1 MIIEPE
7 EFDFTWFE
15 SLQKEKRN
23 RGNQGGTRKKDY
35 KGIVT
40 AFDIETT
47 RIKAIE
53 QSVMYVWQWQFDEE
67 YTVIGRTWE
76 QFEEFAQNL
85 KTCMKEREH
94 LVVFVHNLSYEFQ
107 FLRGIYNF
115 QSDEVFALKKRKV
128 LKCDMY
134 GFLEFRCSYIHSNMS
149 LAEYTHKMGATHT
162 KLSGEEFD
170 YSIERYPWTPLTPRE
185 IEYATN
191 DVLGLVESIK
201 IEMAH
206 DEDNLY
212 TFPLTSTGYVRR
224 DAKRAMKQV
233 SHYYVSSMLPDKDT
247 YVMLREAFR
256 GGNTHASRFY
266 SNMILDNVR
275 SFDRSS
281 SYPDVLCNCQFPISK
296 FFHVGECTVEKLMD
310 LINRRKK
317 AVLMR
322 IGIVHPTIK
331 PGQGCP
337 YISKD
342 KSRNIKGGKYDNG
355 RVLEAEYLETTITD
369 IDLKIIL
376 LEYDFED
383 LIPLDVYHARYGYLP
398 QPLVN
403 LNISYYQSKTKL
415 KDVEG
420 EEIFYMKSKNKL
432 NSIYGMMAQDP
443 VKQEIDFLAMEG
455 FIIRED
461 DIGQLLE
468 SSNKRAFL
476 AYQWGVWTT
485 AHARWR
491 LEEGIQIAG
500 DYYVYSDT
508 DSVKYIDNP
517 EVTERWEEYNK
528 ARIADSEQSGAYA
541 IDPKG
546 NTHYMGV
553 YEDEGLYQQFITMG
567 AKKYAYVKKGKLTVT
582 IAGVNKSKGGEEMA
596 DIRNFVEGFIFV
608 KAGGTEAVYNDYP
621 EIHSYEVDGH
631 TIPITAN
638 VVLRDSTYTLGIT
651 EDYKRLLLESRIA

>member
-1 MIIEPE
+1 
-7 EFDFTWFE
+7 
-15 SLQKEKRN
+15 
-23 RGNQGGTRKKDY
+23 
-35 KGIVT
+35 
-40 AFDIETT
+40 
-47 RIKAIE
+47 
-53 QSVMYVWQWQFDEE
+53 
-67 YTVIGRTWE
+67 
-76 QFEEFAQNL
+76 
-85 KTCMKEREH
+85 
-94 LVVFVHNLSYEFQ
+94 
-107 FLRGIYNF
+107 
-115 QSDEVFALKKRKV
+115 
-128 LKCDMY
+128 
-134 GFLEFRCSYIHSNMS
+134 
-149 LAEYTHKMGATHT
+149 
-162 KLSGEEFD
+162 
-170 YSIERYPWTPLTPRE
+170 
-185 IEYATN
+185 
-191 DVLGLVESIK
+191 
-201 IEMAH
+201 
-206 DEDNLY
+206 
-212 TFPLTSTGYVRR
+212 
-224 DAKRAMKQV
+224 
-233 SHYYVSSMLPDKDT
+233 MLPDRDT

-322 IGIVHPTIK
+322 IRIIHPSIK

-342 KSRNIKGGKYDNG
+342 KSRNIKGGKFDNG

-383 LIPLDVYHARYGYLP
+383 LIPIDVYHARYGYLP
-398 QPLVN
+398 QPLVD
-403 LNISYYQSKTKL
+403 LNISYYRSKTKL

-455 FIIRED
+455 FIIRDD
-461 DIGQLLE
+461 DIGELLE
-468 SSNKRAFL
+468 KSNKRAFL

-491 LEEGIQIAG
+491 LEEGIQISG

-517 EVTERWEEYNK
+517 DVTARWEEYNK
-528 ARIADSEQSGAYA
+528 ARIEDSKRSGAYA
-541 IDPKG
+541 TDPKG

-553 YEDEGLYQQFITMG
+553 YEDEGLYSQFITMG
-567 AKKYAYVKKGKLTVT
+567 AKKYAYMKKGKLSVT
-582 IAGVNKSKGGEEMA
+582 IAGVNKKKGGEEMA

-621 EIHSYEVDGH
+621 DISSFEVEGR
-631 TIPITAN
+631 TIPITSN

-651 EDYKRLLLESRIA
+651 EDYKRLLFESRIS

>member
-1 MIIEPE
+1 MIIEPD

-47 RIKAIE
+47 RIKTIE

-76 QFEEFAQNL
+76 QFEEFAHHL
-85 KTCMKEREH
+85 KACMKEREH

-107 FLRGIYNF
+107 FFRGIYNF

-170 YSIERYPWTPLTPRE
+170 YSIQRYPWTPLTPRE
-185 IEYATN
+185 LEYATN

-206 DEDNLY
+206 DQDNLY

-233 SHYYVSSMLPDKDT
+233 SHYFVSSMLPDRDT

-322 IGIVHPTIK
+322 IGIIHPSIK

-342 KSRNIKGGKYDNG
+342 KSRNIKRGKFDNG

-383 LIPLDVYHARYGYLP
+383 LIPIDVYHARYGYIP
-398 QPLVN
+398 QPLVD
-403 LNISYYQSKTKL
+403 LNISYYRSKTKL

-455 FIIRED
+455 FIIRDD
-461 DIGQLLE
+461 DIGELLE
-468 SSNKRAFL
+468 KSNKRAFL

-491 LEEGIQIAG
+491 LEEGIQISG

-517 EVTERWEEYNK
+517 DVTARWEEYNK
-528 ARIADSEQSGAYA
+528 ARIEDSKRSGAYA
-541 IDPKG
+541 TDPKG

-553 YEDEGLYQQFITMG
+553 YEDEGLYSQFITMG
-567 AKKYAYVKKGKLTVT
+567 AKKYAYMKKGKLSVT
-582 IAGVNKSKGGEEMA
+582 IAGVNKKKGGEEMA

-621 EIHSYEVDGH
+621 DISSFEVEGR
-631 TIPITAN
+631 TIPITSN

-651 EDYKRLLLESRIA
+651 EDYKRLLFESRIS

>member
-76 QFEEFAQNL
+76 QFEEFAKNL

-149 LAEYTHKMGATHT
+149 LAEYIHKMGATHT

>member
-170 YSIERYPWTPLTPRE
+170 YSIERYPWTPLTSRE

>member
-7 EFDFTWFE
+7 EFNFTWFE

-85 KTCMKEREH
+85 KKCMKEREH

-317 AVLMR
+317 AVLMC

-376 LEYDFED
+376 MEYDFED

>member
-508 DSVKYIDNP
+508 DSVKYIDSP

>member
-149 LAEYTHKMGATHT
+149 LAEYTHKMGVTHT

-170 YSIERYPWTPLTPRE
+170 YGIERYPWTPLTPRE

>member
-53 QSVMYVWQWQFDEE
+53 QSVMYMWQWQFDEE

-383 LIPLDVYHARYGYLP
+383 LIPLDVYHARYGYIP

-415 KDVEG
+415 KDMEG

-631 TIPITAN
+631 TILITAN